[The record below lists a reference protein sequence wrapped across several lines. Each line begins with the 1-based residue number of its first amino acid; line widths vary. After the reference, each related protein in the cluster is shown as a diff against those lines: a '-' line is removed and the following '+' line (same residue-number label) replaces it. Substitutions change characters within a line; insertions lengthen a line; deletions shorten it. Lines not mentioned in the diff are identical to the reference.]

1 MLKESIFSDRHKVS
15 EDMETLVDEACFR
28 GSEVDAKDALDDV
41 AEDTVVFF
49 EQVVRRFPL
58 AFTE

>member
-1 MLKESIFSDRHKVS
+1 
-15 EDMETLVDEACFR
+15 METLVDEACFR
-28 GSEVDAKDALDDV
+28 GSEVDAKDGLGDV